1 MSVVHIY
8 QFCRAFDNVRYSEVY
23 GCYVSGGYAF
33 EKIARA
39 SHEVPPEIREAV
51 INDYFKLNDNYPP
64 ETGDFA
70 LIAREIDD
78 KYSVLA
84 VANRQLDDGGRPTI
98 GYKYFWLEKSSSDV
112 DGIGTLIYWWLNQ
125 NQPKFDM
132 AELDKQL
139 SQSPQIFRVHEQY
152 KKLIFEE
159 DQLQNIKRIVVE
171 ENKIPY
177 TVVVTKELWRKRY
190 PEYTKLHY
198 LALCFS
204 DRATRLNAWAWNVH
218 KIAYP
223 ERFLAIFYATQEDIP
238 KNISKQPLPS
248 PQKDNSNTSVS
259 TPTKENTTQ
268 TVPVQ
273 KIKKCLK
280 DIARIFAD
288 TDELDSKKTEELFEY
303 LAKYP
308 NENWSDF
315 IDKTTLQAIHDKFTL
330 IYKAEIYLLL
340 PKEKS
345 SFLIEI
351 LNSTNF
357 GNSSGKS
364 TSNSIAIEFHAQ
376 LLNASYKYQ
385 NEQIIK
391 RLVFSIYTGI
401 SYLLNHLMADDNG
414 SNQIEFLLTQSKSI
428 WSKTFLKYAEQVKKR
443 IFSEEEI
450 IVEESLETF
459 CQKILTI
466 LQEPKNITLAERKQ
480 YEKLVSTFIK
490 INHYPLAGTFCYIS
504 DRFIPQDILH
514 LIDNEIYRKIQ
525 NIELSSQDKSNSNNE
540 HKNSEAIDNKSEN
553 NRSQKKQKLPGKTT
567 TPKRPKRRR
576 EINNRIWFIL
586 FGIFLVI
593 VVVFVTAIIIL
604 IISRNP
610 APNNNNQDQSH
621 IQNIRKN
628 EKENNSPVNNLENP
642 SANSTTLSTS
652 NTSSGCATDL
662 LSNLEVFKACNETD
676 KDKLKVELRNELH
689 GRYNLFSTEIGEE
702 LRQYYLDSKNND
714 QFQKRKLEI
723 EKCQKDHPITDT
735 SNNDKRGD
743 CIKGTID
750 KSKQPKKR

>member
-98 GYKYFWLEKSSSDV
+98 GYKYFWLEKSSPDV

-315 IDKTTLQAIHDKFTL
+315 IDKTTLQVIHDKFTL

-385 NEQIIK
+385 NEQIIN

-428 WSKTFLKYAEQVKKR
+428 WSKTFLKYAEQVEKR

-514 LIDNEIYRKIQ
+514 LIDNEKYRKIQ
-525 NIELSSQDKSNSNNE
+525 NIQLSSQDKSNSNNE

-593 VVVFVTAIIIL
+593 VVVFATAIIIL

-610 APNNNNQDQSH
+610 PPNNNNQDQSH

-676 KDKLKVELRNELH
+676 KDELEVELRNSYKLLTIENAKL
-689 GRYNLFSTEIGEE
+689 
-702 LRQYYLDSKNND
+702 LRQYYLDSTEKKP
-714 QFQKRKLEI
+714 FQDR
-723 EKCQKDHPITDT
+723 
-735 SNNDKRGD
+735 
-743 CIKGTID
+743 
-750 KSKQPKKR
+750 KSKIQECYINNSSHQSFNTCLKDIMRKYK

>member
-98 GYKYFWLEKSSSDV
+98 GYKYFWLEKSSPDV

-273 KIKKCLK
+273 KI
-280 DIARIFAD
+280 
-288 TDELDSKKTEELFEY
+288 
-303 LAKYP
+303 
-308 NENWSDF
+308 
-315 IDKTTLQAIHDKFTL
+315 
-330 IYKAEIYLLL
+330 
-340 PKEKS
+340 
-345 SFLIEI
+345 
-351 LNSTNF
+351 
-357 GNSSGKS
+357 
-364 TSNSIAIEFHAQ
+364 
-376 LLNASYKYQ
+376 
-385 NEQIIK
+385 
-391 RLVFSIYTGI
+391 
-401 SYLLNHLMADDNG
+401 
-414 SNQIEFLLTQSKSI
+414 
-428 WSKTFLKYAEQVKKR
+428 
-443 IFSEEEI
+443 
-450 IVEESLETF
+450 
-459 CQKILTI
+459 
-466 LQEPKNITLAERKQ
+466 
-480 YEKLVSTFIK
+480 
-490 INHYPLAGTFCYIS
+490 
-504 DRFIPQDILH
+504 
-514 LIDNEIYRKIQ
+514 DNEIYRKIQ

-610 APNNNNQDQSH
+610 PPNNNNQDQSH